1 MKKTQ
6 SKRKDAA
13 AKPAKKKPATDPDDS
28 IYATEDETYDWAKF
42 LFGDPPILPG
52 CVCPCCASSEV
63 DLIESRQWTCL
74 NCGAYG
80 RLIIEQWVA
89 RVPKEK
95 PKASQPAEGK

>member
-1 MKKTQ
+1 MKKQPKKKTIAAK
-6 SKRKDAA
+6 SA
-13 AKPAKKKPATDPDDS
+13 AKPDPDDS
-28 IYATEDETYDWAKF
+28 IFATMDETYDWAKF

-52 CVCPCCASSEV
+52 TVCPACASASAEV
-63 DLIESRQWTCL
+63 DLLESRQWTCL
-74 NCGAYG
+74 NCGASG